1 MLKKILVIVAIIAY
15 DVSPVDLFPGP
26 IDDLIVT
33 VLGMLWTKA
42 MSKPIISSDLNAS
55 TTAVEQPVIPA
66 NAVIGKMTTKTKNN
80 RTSSPKKM

>member
-33 VLGMLWTKA
+33 VLGMLWTRT
-42 MSKPIISSDLNAS
+42 MSKSAILSDLDAS
-55 TTAVEQPVIPA
+55 TTAVEQPVISA
-66 NAVIGKMTTKTKNN
+66 NTAIGKMTMKTKNN

>member
-33 VLGMLWTKA
+33 VLGMLWTRT
-42 MSKPIISSDLNAS
+42 MSKSAILSDLDVS

>member
-33 VLGMLWTKA
+33 VLGMLWTQC
-42 MSKPIISSDLNAS
+42 SHPSD
-55 TTAVEQPVIPA
+55 TQ
-66 NAVIGKMTTKTKNN
+66 
-80 RTSSPKKM
+80 